1 MSNGSGNDT
10 RRTIAVIV
18 TVVLGLA
25 IGLFIKRVPLGMLIG
40 LGLGLLLSGLI
51 KKK

>member
-1 MSNGSGNDT
+1 MSKQGNDT
-10 RRTIAVIV
+10 RRTIAIIV

-25 IGLFIKRVPLGMLIG
+25 IGLFIKRVPLGILIG

-51 KKK
+51 KKR

>member
-1 MSNGSGNDT
+1 MNRSESNT

-25 IGLFIKRVPLGMLIG
+25 IGLFIKRVPLGIVIG
-40 LGLGLLLSGLI
+40 LALGLIISGLI
-51 KKK
+51 RKDR